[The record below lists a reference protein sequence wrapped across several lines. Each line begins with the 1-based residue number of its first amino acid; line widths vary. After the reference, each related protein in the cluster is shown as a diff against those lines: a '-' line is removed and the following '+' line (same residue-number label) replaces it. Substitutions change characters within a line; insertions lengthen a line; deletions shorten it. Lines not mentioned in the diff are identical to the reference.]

1 MASGDGP
8 ENLLHRC
15 RTDLGNPVSYD
26 MVGDSPSPYCSCIMD
41 GFEVPD
47 ADADADLIFS
57 NINMP
62 EKIVCGDLDTQ
73 IQFGNTG
80 VTEECVDGNIP
91 DLSNLGKVELLRGG
105 PLRLDNNI
113 SDTYLQSTTNL
124 YNNKLNE
131 DTEIVSAYVRCKEEK
146 YRPIINKLSE
156 TMDIITTNKDDI
168 QRILNSNEI
177 ENALNSIG
185 ELDIHEANNTITQV
199 NTILNA
205 VPASDIKSAVQKIG
219 SLDTDQ
225 INKLIDTA
233 SSVPSSEI
241 KDTIDNVS
249 WVLYFAVGILIV
261 FVLIIVGLIFY
272 NTVFKSSGSNPELG
286 KIIL

>member
-15 RTDLGNPVSYD
+15 MDSVNPVSYD
-26 MVGDSPSPYCSCIMD
+26 MIGDSPSPYCSCIMD

-57 NINMP
+57 NINIP

-225 INKLIDTA
+225 INKLI
-233 SSVPSSEI
+233 SSDPSEI